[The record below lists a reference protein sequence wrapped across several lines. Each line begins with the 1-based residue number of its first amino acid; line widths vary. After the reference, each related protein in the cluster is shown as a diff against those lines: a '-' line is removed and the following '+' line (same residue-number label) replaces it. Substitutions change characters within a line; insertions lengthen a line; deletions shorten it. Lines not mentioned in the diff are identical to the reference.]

1 MHVHEFFTVQLL
13 QATSL
18 LWIFVFFLYINYFSL
33 PHCTCWLDVKSIY
46 LYVGVHFS
54 EETPLS
60 FFQRSLYPTV
70 SFLGYIVK
78 PTCKYLEAHFKY
90 VSSLL
95 YRYFC
100 VLSPPSFSPSVTPPP
115 PSSLQNIST
124 LILFLIHLANFYYQ
138 DSWFFS
144 DLQWRSI
151 LFKRRQRGWSLGRG
165 VHVQSKWQADPN
177 IQKILT

>member
-95 YRYFC
+95 YQCFC
-100 VLSPPSFSPSVTPPP
+100 FLSPPSFSPSVTPPP
-115 PSSLQNIST
+115 VPASKYINFDFVSYSFSKFLLSRF
-124 LILFLIHLANFYYQ
+124 LILLRFTVAY
-138 DSWFFS
+138 
-144 DLQWRSI
+144 WR
-151 LFKRRQRGWSLGRG
+151 K
-165 VHVQSKWQADPN
+165 N
-177 IQKILT
+177 